1 MRFQFNQ
8 FQLDCLLLGRRSV
21 PPPLIFATM
30 LLFLIHV
37 FLDVCHLCFITGELL
52 VNSLKYVP
60 CELTSSESLVA
71 NYLMCLNMEKSI
83 YDVKYGD
90 IVCPYCCLAFIAELF
105 CDLCI

>member
-21 PPPLIFATM
+21 LTPLIFAAM

-37 FLDVCHLCFITGELL
+37 FFDVDHPCFITGESL

-60 CELTSSESLVA
+60 CELTSSESLVTTS
-71 NYLMCLNMEKSI
+71 YLMCLNKEK
-83 YDVKYGD
+83 Y
-90 IVCPYCCLAFIAELF
+90 L
-105 CDLCI
+105 